1 MQLFISGNNI
11 DHISKKFKCTKL
23 TVSRNLKSNL
33 GEISYKQFLEKSK
46 SKNKLIE
53 KKTKI
58 NNLNKNGGELKKDT
72 IKNNFKTMPD
82 ESSEE
87 EFLKTSQFIEIVPL
101 DYDIDNSLQKD
112 FSSIPISEINLPK
125 TVFMIVDKKI
135 ELEIKYLKDYPK
147 WQFLSQD
154 ELKRKTIEIYND
166 LKTAKSFCG
175 KDQKVIKLP
184 NTDVLKIVA
193 PILISRG
200 ISRIVSSDKL
210 IAL

>member
-1 MQLFISGNNI
+1 LAKRLTKQQKEEIMQLFISGNNI

-125 TVFMIVDKKI
+125 TVFM
-135 ELEIKYLKDYPK
+135 
-147 WQFLSQD
+147 
-154 ELKRKTIEIYND
+154 
-166 LKTAKSFCG
+166 
-175 KDQKVIKLP
+175 
-184 NTDVLKIVA
+184 
-193 PILISRG
+193 
-200 ISRIVSSDKL
+200 
-210 IAL
+210 